1 MFKKSILAT
10 ALAAAFVL
18 PACASA
24 AENKELNL
32 IRQQMQQMKD
42 AYEARMAALE
52 KRLEIAEAKGQ
63 QVSEAV
69 NQPAVSNTYAAAT
82 TTAAIA
88 APAIV
93 NQASASPAPG
103 KIAAAANAFNPAV
116 ALNLTGTMSNLSQD
130 PKEYKLQGFM
140 PTGGEVGPGARSFSL
155 GESEL
160 TLSANIDTNF
170 SGQLTFALAADDKVS
185 VEEAFFQSKALLNG
199 SNLKVGRFLSSIGY
213 LNNQHAHTWDFVDAP
228 LAYQAFFGGQYKPDG
243 LQFKWLAPT
252 DQFLEFGVE
261 LGNGANFPG
270 NDRNKNGFGASAL
283 FAHLGDDLGENASWR
298 AGLSYLSSS
307 AKNRGFEEAGQNGAT
322 VNNAFSGNS
331 KTWIA
336 DAIFKWA
343 PDGNSTQRNFKLQGE
358 YFHRDDSGSLSY
370 DSLSSNANTGSYAS
384 AQSGWYLQGV
394 YQFMPQWRVGLRYDR
409 LNSGTPLIGL
419 VENGSLSAADFPTL
433 QSYNPKRSSIMFDY
447 SLSEFSRFRLQ
458 FARDNSRPGVTD
470 NQIFLQ
476 YNMSLGA
483 HGAHNF

>member
-24 AENKELNL
+24 AENKELKL

-42 AYEARMAALE
+42 SYEARMAALE
-52 KRLEIAEAKGQ
+52 KRLEVAEAKGQ
-63 QVSEAV
+63 QASVALNKPELNNA
-69 NQPAVSNTYAAAT
+69 YAASI
-82 TTAAIA
+82 TA
-88 APAIV
+88 PVV
-93 NQASASPAPG
+93 NETSASLSPTPG
-103 KIAAAANAFNPAV
+103 KVAAAANAFNPAV
-116 ALNLTGTMSNLSQD
+116 ALILTGTMSNLSQN

-170 SGQLTFALAADDKVS
+170 SGQLTFALAADNTVS
-185 VEEAFFQSKALLNG
+185 VEESFFQTKALLNG

-213 LNNQHAHTWDFVDAP
+213 LNSQHAHSWDFVDAP
-228 LAYQAFFGGQYKPDG
+228 LAYQAFFGNQYKPDG

-252 DQFLEFGVE
+252 NQFLEFGVE
-261 LGNGANFPG
+261 LGNGASFPG
-270 NDRNKNGFGASAL
+270 NDRNKNGFGSSAL
-283 FAHLGDDLGENASWR
+283 FAHLGDDLGDNASWR

-307 AKNRGFEEAGQNGAT
+307 AKNREFEDSNLSGASIK
-322 VNNAFSGNS
+322 NAFSGDS

-343 PDGNSTQRNFKLQGE
+343 PNGNATQRNFKLQGE

-370 DSLSSNANTGSYAS
+370 DTLSPNTSTGRYAS
-384 AQSGWYLQGV
+384 AQSGWYVQGL
-394 YQFMPQWRVGLRYDR
+394 YQFIPQWRVGLRYDQ

-419 VENGSLSAADFPTL
+419 VQDGSLSTADFPTL
-433 QSYNPKRSSIMFDY
+433 LSYKPSRSSIMFDY

-458 FARDNSRPGVTD
+458 FSRDMSRPGVSD
-470 NQIFLQ
+470 KQIFLQ

>member
-24 AENKELNL
+24 AENKELKL

-42 AYEARMAALE
+42 SYEARMAALE

-63 QVSEAV
+63 QVSEAI
-69 NQPAVSNTYAAAT
+69 NQPVVSNVYAAAP
-82 TTAAIA
+82 TAPIA
-88 APAIV
+88 APAI
-93 NQASASPAPG
+93 NEASASPTPS
-103 KIAAAANAFNPAV
+103 KVAAAANVFNPAV

-130 PKEYKLQGFM
+130 PGQYKLQGFM

-170 SGQLTFALAADDKVS
+170 SGQLTFALAADNTVS
-185 VEEAFFQSKALLNG
+185 VEESFFQTKALLDG

-243 LQFKWLAPT
+243 VQFKWLAPT

-261 LGNGANFPG
+261 LGNGASFPG
-270 NDRNKNGFGASAL
+270 NDRNKNGFGSSAL
-283 FAHLGDDLGENASWR
+283 FAHLGDDIGENASWR

-307 AKNRGFEEAGQNGAT
+307 ANNRGFEETGQNGAT
-322 VNNAFSGNS
+322 VNNAFSGSS

-358 YFHRDDSGSLSY
+358 YFRRDDKGSLSY
-370 DSLSSNANTGSYAS
+370 DTLSPDSSTGNYAS

-394 YQFMPQWRVGLRYDR
+394 YQFMPQWRVGLRYDQ
-409 LNSGTPLIGL
+409 LNSGRPAIGL
-419 VENGSLSAADFPTL
+419 VENGSLNAADFPTL
-433 QSYNPKRSSIMFDY
+433 LSYKPSRSSIMFDY

-458 FARDNSRPGVTD
+458 FARDNTRPGVTD

>member
-1 MFKKSILAT
+1 MFKNTVLAT
-10 ALAAAFVL
+10 ALAAAFVA
-18 PACASA
+18 PVCASA
-24 AENKELNL
+24 AENKELSA
-32 IRQQMQQMKD
+32 IRKQMQEMKD
-42 AYEARMAALE
+42 RYEARMLAME
-52 KRLEIAEAKGQ
+52 KRLELAEARTQ
-63 QVSEAV
+63 QVSAPIT
-69 NQPAVSNTYAAAT
+69 QPAANNISESINAPGATSSPASGNSVSTIAPAPLAKVAAT
-82 TTAAIA
+82 
-88 APAIV
+88 
-93 NQASASPAPG
+93 
-103 KIAAAANAFNPAV
+103 ANAFNPAV
-116 ALNLTGTMSNLSQD
+116 ALNLSGTMSNLSQD
-130 PKEYKLQGFM
+130 PGQYKLQGFM
-140 PTGGEVGPGARSFSL
+140 PTGGEAGPGARSFSL

-170 SGQLTFALAADDKVS
+170 SGQLTFALAADNSVS
-185 VEEAFFQSKALLNG
+185 VEESFFQTKAVLDG

-243 LQFKWLAPT
+243 VQFKWLAPT
-252 DQFLEFGVE
+252 DRFLELGVE
-261 LGNGANFPG
+261 LGNGASFPG

-283 FAHLGDDLGENASWR
+283 FAHIGDDLGENASWR

-307 AKNRGFEEAGQNGAT
+307 AKNRSVEDSVQ
-322 VNNAFSGNS
+322 FSGSS

-358 YFHRDDSGSLSY
+358 YFRREDSGSLSY
-370 DSLSSNANTGSYAS
+370 TQLPPDTSTGNYAS

-409 LNSGTPLIGL
+409 LNSGTPAIGL

-458 FARDNSRPGVTD
+458 FARDNTRPGIND

>member
-1 MFKKSILAT
+1 MFKNTVLAT
-10 ALAAAFVL
+10 ALAAAFVA
-18 PACASA
+18 PVCASA
-24 AENKELNL
+24 AENKELSA
-32 IRQQMQQMKD
+32 IRKQMQEMKD
-42 AYEARMAALE
+42 SYEARMLAME
-52 KRLEIAEAKGQ
+52 KRLELAEARNQ
-63 QVSEAV
+63 QVSAPIT
-69 NQPAVSNTYAAAT
+69 QPAINNIRASISNSISEPGAT
-82 TTAAIA
+82 NS
-88 APAIV
+88 PAST
-93 NQASASPAPG
+93 NSASTATPAP
-103 KIAAAANAFNPAV
+103 IAKVVTTANAFNPAV
-116 ALNLTGTMSNLSQD
+116 ALNLSGTMSNLSQD
-130 PKEYKLQGFM
+130 PEQYKLQGFM
-140 PTGGEVGPGARSFSL
+140 PTGGEAGPGARSFSL

-160 TLSANIDTNF
+160 TLSANVDTSF
-170 SGQLTFALAADDKVS
+170 SGQLTFALAADNTVS
-185 VEEAFFQSKALLNG
+185 VEEAFFQSKAVLDG
-199 SNLKVGRFLSSIGY
+199 SNLKVGRFLSSVGY

-243 LQFKWLAPT
+243 VQFKWLAPT
-252 DQFLEFGVE
+252 DRFLEFGVE
-261 LGNGANFPG
+261 LGNGASFPG
-270 NDRNKNGFGASAL
+270 NDRNKNGFAASAL
-283 FAHLGDDLGENASWR
+283 FAHLGDDLGNNASWR

-307 AKNRGFEEAGQNGAT
+307 AKNRSVEDSAQ
-322 VNNAFSGNS
+322 FSGSS

-358 YFHRDDSGSLSY
+358 YFHRDEDGSLSY
-370 DSLSSNANTGSYAS
+370 DTLSPNSSTGSYAS

-409 LNSGTPLIGL
+409 LNSGTPVIGL

-433 QSYNPKRSSIMFDY
+433 QSYKPKRSSIMFDY

-458 FARDNSRPGVTD
+458 FARDNTRPGVTD